1 MRKPEHREL
10 AVGASQRGS
19 IMNSPLSRKREQSV
33 VLAVFR
39 VKDE

>member
-1 MRKPEHREL
+1 MRKPDYREL
-10 AVGASQRGS
+10 AVGASQIGS
-19 IMNSPLSRKREQSV
+19 IMNSPLSRKHEKSV